1 MKVQGNC
8 GIKTQTG
15 YAQLASTARIRQDI
29 PALGRRIAHK
39 VAEERIF
46 RRGRAIGAKAAEEK
60 AIAAV
65 QKETDAF
72 VSGKEGQKGANQRQK
87 PNLRDIEEMP
97 SFLGEA
103 RVVRGAVEYAGKGLG
118 EPPAVLGVGDE
129 GAPEMGDALEAAER
143 LDWSSV
149 RLAAGLF
156 LFFFLDLFAI
166 SRATSDEDRRSARQA
181 GGRRETRA
189 APVRRGEHR
198 REDPG
203 VWRRTDRKSVV

>member
-1 MKVQGNC
+1 VLSKIVTPGC
-8 GIKTQTG
+8 YKTQTG
-15 YAQLASTARIRQDI
+15 YAQLASTARIRQGI

-46 RRGRAIGAKAAEEK
+46 RRGRAIGAKTAEEK

-65 QKETDAF
+65 QNETDAF
-72 VSGKEGQKGANQRQK
+72 VSGKEGQKGANQRRK

-143 LDWSSV
+143 LDWK
-149 RLAAGLF
+149 
-156 LFFFLDLFAI
+156 
-166 SRATSDEDRRSARQA
+166 
-181 GGRRETRA
+181 
-189 APVRRGEHR
+189 P
-198 REDPG
+198 
-203 VWRRTDRKSVV
+203 